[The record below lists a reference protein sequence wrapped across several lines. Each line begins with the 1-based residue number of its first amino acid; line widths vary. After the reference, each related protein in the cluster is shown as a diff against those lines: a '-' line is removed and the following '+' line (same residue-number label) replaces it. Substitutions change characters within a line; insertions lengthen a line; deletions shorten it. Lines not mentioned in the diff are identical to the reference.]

1 MCAAPLAFGPIS
13 PTLQKAMSKSSR
25 HPSRRTLRWALI
37 VFAVA
42 LALRLVF
49 VAEFRQSPLYTTPI
63 MDMEY
68 HHNWATAIATQ
79 AEFVDGPF
87 FRAPL
92 YPIFLGAVY
101 FIFGDA
107 PLTIRIIQALM
118 GSLST
123 LLVFLIGLRAFNF
136 KTGLVAGL
144 ALAAY
149 GPLIFYDGQLLVP
162 TLAILLNLLA
172 LLSLVKA
179 WENPTAIHFALGGL
193 LLGLSAIARPTVL
206 LFALAVFLWMLW
218 RHFKGRSPTSL
229 AHVVVYGAAV
239 LIPIL
244 PITVHNLAESG
255 EFTLIGTYGGLNAYI
270 GNNPSSD
277 GVSAKLPG
285 ARRDWW
291 GMMEDAERIAEQDC
305 GRELSDAEQSTY
317 WARKAAGTIASNP
330 GWFLTHL
337 FRKFILLVEGTE
349 LSNNFDLYFFA
360 HRTHLLKL
368 LMWRSLIAFPWGIL
382 LPLAVAGLLLCRL
395 WTTRQKTLA
404 LFLICYIPAVILF
417 FVTARY
423 RLPMVPVLVL
433 FAAHAVVTIAAE
445 WKQLRPALRA
455 AAVSTFLVML
465 VVCNT
470 DVYSLAGQSEAQG
483 LYTMASICEKQGDSV
498 GGERYY
504 RMALAKDSTL
514 AEASNNLG
522 LILTGRGA
530 FDEASHL
537 LQRAVRLAPG
547 DYIMRYNLAYAYL
560 EGGTPEEAV
569 PLLKSVLEQIPGYTD
584 AANNLGVAY
593 LRLNQRDSAVAAYR
607 HAVRENPAY
616 ADGYHSLGVVL
627 SEMGETDSAIVYFR
641 KGLQSAP
648 IRADMHYRLGMLYVD
663 RQATDSALVHLR
675 SFLRYWHGDPRTTE
689 KVRALVASLE
699 S

>member
-1 MCAAPLAFGPIS
+1 LA
-13 PTLQKAMSKSSR
+13 L
-25 HPSRRTLRWALI
+25 
-37 VFAVA
+37 V
-42 LALRLVF
+42 LRLVF
-49 VAEFRQSPLYTTPI
+49 IAEFRESPLYVTPI

-68 HHNWATAIATQ
+68 HHNWASAIATQ
-79 AEFVDGPF
+79 TEFVDGPF

-101 FIFGDA
+101 FIFGDN
-107 PLTIRIIQALM
+107 PLTIRVIQALL
-118 GSLST
+118 GSLSA
-123 LLVFLIGLRAFNF
+123 LLVFLIGLRVFNF

-149 GPLIFYDGQLLVP
+149 GTLIFYDGQLLVP
-162 TLAILLNLLA
+162 TLAILLNLSA
-172 LLSLVKA
+172 LFFLVKA
-179 WENPTAIHFALGGL
+179 WENPIAVHFALGGL

-206 LFALAVFLWMLW
+206 LFALSVFLWMLW
-218 RHFKGRSPTSL
+218 RYFKGRSPATL
-229 AHVVVYGAAV
+229 VHVVVYGAAV

-244 PITVHNLAESG
+244 PVTVHNLAESG

-270 GNNPSSD
+270 GNNLSSD

-291 GMMEDAERIAEQDC
+291 GMMVDAERMAEQDC

-317 WARKAAGTIASNP
+317 WAGKTAGTIADNP
-330 GWFLTHL
+330 GWFLAHL

-360 HRTHLLKL
+360 HGTHLLKL
-368 LMWRSLIAFPWGIL
+368 LMWRNLIAFPWGIL
-382 LPLAVAGLLLCRL
+382 LPLAVAGLLLCRS
-395 WTTRQKTLA
+395 WTARQKTLA
-404 LFLICYIPAVILF
+404 LFLVCYVPVVVLF

-433 FAAHAVVTIAAE
+433 FGAHTVVTVAAE
-445 WKQLRPALRA
+445 WRQLRPALRT
-455 AAVSTFLVML
+455 AVVFAFLVML

-470 DVYSLAGQSEAQG
+470 DVYSLAGRSEAQG
-483 LYTMASICEKQGDSV
+483 LYTMASICEKQGDSG

-504 RMALAKDSTL
+504 RMALAEDSTL
-514 AEASNNLG
+514 AEANNNLG

-530 FDEASHL
+530 FDEATRL

-547 DYIMRYNLAYAYL
+547 DYIMKYNLAYAYL
-560 EGGTPEEAV
+560 EGGTPEAAV
-569 PLLKSVLEQIPGYTD
+569 PLLKSVLEQVPGYTD

-593 LRLNQRDSAVAAYR
+593 LRLNQRDSAVTAYR
-607 HAVRENPAY
+607 HAVRENPSY

-627 SEMGETDSAIVYFR
+627 SEMGETDSAIVCFR
-641 KGLQSAP
+641 RGLQSAP
-648 IRADMHYRLGMLYVD
+648 TRADMHYHLGMLYLD

-675 SFLRYWHGDPRTTE
+675 SFLRYWRGDPHIAE
-689 KVRALVASLE
+689 EVRALVASFE
-699 S
+699 P

>member
-1 MCAAPLAFGPIS
+1 MN
-13 PTLQKAMSKSSR
+13 KSSR
-25 HPSRRTLRWALI
+25 HSSRRTVKWALI

-42 LALRLVF
+42 LVLRLVF
-49 VAEFRQSPLYTTPI
+49 IAEFRESPLYATPI

-68 HHNWATAIATQ
+68 HHAWASAIAAQT
-79 AEFVDGPF
+79 EFVDGPF

-101 FIFGDA
+101 FVLGDD
-107 PLTIRIIQALM
+107 PMIIRIIQAMM
-118 GSLST
+118 GSLSA
-123 LLVFLIGLRAFNF
+123 LLVFLIGLRVFNF

-172 LLSLVKA
+172 FLSLIRA
-179 WENPTAIHFALGGL
+179 WKSPTAFHFALGGL
-193 LLGLSAIARPTVL
+193 FLGLSAIARPTVL

-218 RHFKGRSPTSL
+218 RHFKGRSPATTFG
-229 AHVVVYGAAV
+229 HVVVYGAAV

-244 PITVHNLAESG
+244 PVTVHNLAESG

-291 GMMEDAERIAEQDC
+291 GMMEDAERIAQQDC
-305 GRELSDAEQSTY
+305 GRELSDAEQSTF
-317 WARKAAGTIASNP
+317 WAKKAAATIAGNP
-330 GWFLTHL
+330 GWFVTHL
-337 FRKFILLVEGTE
+337 ARKFILLAEGTE

-360 HRTHLLKL
+360 HRTYLLKL
-368 LMWRSLIAFPWGIL
+368 LMWRNLIAFPWGIL
-382 LPLAVAGLLLCRL
+382 LPLAVVGLLLCRS
-395 WTTRQKTLA
+395 WTARSKTLA
-404 LFLICYIPAVILF
+404 LFLLCYVPAVILF

-433 FAAHAVVTIAAE
+433 FAAHAVVTVAAE
-445 WKQLRPALRA
+445 WKQLRPALKA
-455 AAVSTFLVML
+455 AAVSAFVVML

-470 DVYSLAGQSEAQG
+470 DVYAFAGESQAQG
-483 LYTMASICEKQGDSV
+483 FYTLASICERQGDEG
-498 GGERYY
+498 GGEKYY
-504 RMALAKDSTL
+504 RMALAEDSTL
-514 AEASNNLG
+514 AEANNNLG

-530 FDEASHL
+530 FDEASRL
-537 LQRAVRLAPG
+537 LQRAVRLAP
-547 DYIMRYNLAYAYL
+547 DNYIMRYNLAYAYL
-560 EGGTPEEAV
+560 GSGTPEAAV
-569 PLLKSVLEQIPGYTD
+569 PLLKSVLKQVPGYTD

-593 LRLNQRDSAVAAYR
+593 LHLNQHDSAASAYR
-607 HAVRENPAY
+607 HAVGENPDY
-616 ADGYHSLGVVL
+616 ADGYNSLGVVL
-627 SEMGETDSAIVYFR
+627 SEMGDTDSAIVCFR
-641 KGLQSAP
+641 RGLQSAP
-648 IRADMHYRLGMLYVD
+648 ARADMHYRLGMLYVD

-675 SFLRYWHGDPRTTE
+675 SFLRYWRGDRQTAE
-689 KVRALVASLE
+689 EVQALVVSLE